1 LNSIIFFN
9 KFDIKIKNIKNMFE
23 QLTQLVKQFGGD
35 VIVNNTAVP
44 NDGVMNEASSSILSG
59 LQKMV
64 SEGNID
70 QLSSLIQDNKSI
82 DSSNPVVQKLTEQ
95 LSGSLGDKFGL
106 SGDAASGVA
115 GSLVPNVLSKL
126 IGDAKDPNHKGFE
139 VSDLVNAI
147 SESDGKSTLMDAVS
161 KYGAQFGLDQNN
173 DGKVDMSD
181 AMAAVSNK
189 GGGISGF
196 LGKLFGK

>member
-1 LNSIIFFN
+1 
-9 KFDIKIKNIKNMFE
+9 MFE
-23 QLTQLVKQFGGD
+23 QLTQLVKQFGAD
-35 VIVNNTAVP
+35 AVVNNTAVP
-44 NDGVMNEASSSILSG
+44 NEDNAGVMNEASSSILTG

-70 QLSSLIQDNKSI
+70 QLTSLIQGNKAI
-82 DSSNPVVQKLTEQ
+82 DSTNPVVQKLTEQ
-95 LSGSLGDKFGL
+95 LSGSLGEKFGL
-106 SGDAASGVA
+106 SGEAASGVA

-139 VSDLVNAI
+139 ISDLVNAI
-147 SESDGKSTLMDAVS
+147 SGSDGKSTLMDAVS
-161 KYGAQFGLDQNN
+161 KYGGQFGLDQNN

-181 AMAAVSNK
+181 AMAAVTKK
-189 GGGISGF
+189 GGGIGGF